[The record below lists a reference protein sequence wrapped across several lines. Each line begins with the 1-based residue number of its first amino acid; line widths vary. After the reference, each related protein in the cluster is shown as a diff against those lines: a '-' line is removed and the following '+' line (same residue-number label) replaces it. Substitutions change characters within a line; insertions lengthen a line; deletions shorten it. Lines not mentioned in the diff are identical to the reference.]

1 MPIPLTMRAL
11 QLESFDGPDGLQ
23 IREMPTPT
31 PGAGQVLV
39 KMHTAAVNPS
49 DLMFM
54 RNQYGIQRTLPTT
67 LGFEGCGTVVAT
79 GAGLGVLWLG
89 RRVALATQA
98 YGGTW
103 SEYTIASATNVFP
116 LKHHISD
123 AQGAMLMVN
132 PLTAWALIDEARRM
146 RQRAIV
152 LNAANSAL
160 GRMLIRIATLR
171 GLASIAIVRNA
182 AYVRELRDLG
192 ATEVLVSSDPDFC
205 SHLAHACTHY
215 QAGIGFDAV
224 AGELTGVMLKA
235 MPARARV
242 LVYGALSSASLDV
255 DVSTLLF
262 GTKVVEGFWL
272 TEWIHRRGMV
282 QVIRAMRDIQN
293 ALYPAMTTEIS
304 ATYPLETAVAG
315 IRAYEEQMGMGKIV
329 LQFHG

>member
-1 MPIPLTMRAL
+1 MPIPLTMRVL
-11 QLESFDGPDGLQ
+11 QLESFDGPDGLH
-23 IREMPTPT
+23 IREVPTPT

-54 RNQYGIQRTLPTT
+54 RNRYGIQRTLPTT

-192 ATEVLVSSDPDFC
+192 ATEVLVSSDPDFF

-242 LVYGALSSASLDV
+242 LVYGALSSASVDV

-282 QVIRAMRDIQN
+282 QVIRAMRDIQH
-293 ALYPAMTTEIS
+293 ALYPAMTTEVT

-315 IRAYEEQMGMGKIV
+315 IRAYEEQMGTGKIV
-329 LQFHG
+329 LQFH

>member
-11 QLESFDGPDGLQ
+11 QLESFDGPDGLH
-23 IREMPTPT
+23 IREVPTPT

-54 RNQYGIQRTLPTT
+54 RNRYGIQRTLPTT

-79 GAGLGVLWLG
+79 GSGLGVLWLG

-182 AYVRELRDLG
+182 AYVRELRNLG
-192 ATEVLVSSDPDFC
+192 ATEVLVSSDPDFF

-242 LVYGALSSASLDV
+242 LVYGALSSASVDV

-293 ALYPAMTTEIS
+293 ALYPAMTTKVT

-315 IRAYEEQMGMGKIV
+315 IRAYEEQMGTGKIV
-329 LQFHG
+329 LQFH

>member
-1 MPIPLTMRAL
+1 MRAL
-11 QLESFDGPDGLQ
+11 QLESFDGPDGLH

-182 AYVRELRDLG
+182 AYVRELRNLG

-293 ALYPAMTTEIS
+293 TLYPAMTTEVT

-315 IRAYEEQMGMGKIV
+315 IRAYEEQMGTGKIV
-329 LQFHG
+329 LQFH

>member
-11 QLESFDGPDGLQ
+11 QLESFDGPDGLH
-23 IREMPTPT
+23 IREVPTPT

-54 RNQYGIQRTLPTT
+54 RNRYGIQRTLPTT

-79 GAGLGVLWLG
+79 GSGLGVLWLG

-103 SEYTIASATNVFP
+103 SEYTITSATNVFP

-182 AYVRELRDLG
+182 AYVRELRNLG
-192 ATEVLVSSDPDFC
+192 ATEVLVSSDPDFF

-242 LVYGALSSASLDV
+242 LVYGALSSASVDV

-293 ALYPAMTTEIS
+293 ALYPAMTTKVT

-315 IRAYEEQMGMGKIV
+315 IRAYEEQMGTGKIV

>member
-11 QLESFDGPDGLQ
+11 QLESFDGPDGLH
-23 IREMPTPT
+23 IREVPTPT

-54 RNQYGIQRTLPTT
+54 RNRYGIQRTLPTT

-79 GAGLGVLWLG
+79 GSGLGVLWLG

-103 SEYTIASATNVFP
+103 SEYTITSATNVFP

-182 AYVRELRDLG
+182 AYVRELRNLG
-192 ATEVLVSSDPDFC
+192 ATEVLVSSDPDFF

-242 LVYGALSSASLDV
+242 LVYGALSSASVDV

-293 ALYPAMTTEIS
+293 ALYPAMTTKVT

-315 IRAYEEQMGMGKIV
+315 IRAYEEQMGTGKIV
-329 LQFHG
+329 LQFH

>member
-1 MPIPLTMRAL
+1 MPIPRTMRAL
-11 QLESFDGPDGLQ
+11 QLESFDGPEGLHL
-23 IREMPTPT
+23 REVPTPT

-54 RNQYGIQRTLPTT
+54 RNHYGIQRTLPTT
-67 LGFEGCGTVVAT
+67 PGFEGCGTVVAT
-79 GAGLGVLWLG
+79 GSRLGALWMG

-116 LKHHISD
+116 VKHHISD

-160 GRMLIRIATLR
+160 GRMLIRIAALR
-171 GLASIAIVRNA
+171 GLASIAIVRNT
-182 AYVRELRDLG
+182 AYVRELRNLG
-192 ATEVLVSSDPDFC
+192 ATEVLVSSDPDFF

-242 LVYGALSSASLDV
+242 LVYGALSSASVDV

-272 TEWIHRRGMV
+272 TEWINRRGMV
-282 QVIRAMRDIQN
+282 QVLRAMRDIQN
-293 ALYPAMTTEIS
+293 ALYPAITTAVT
-304 ATYPLETAVAG
+304 ATYQLETAVAG
-315 IRAYEEQMGMGKIV
+315 IRAYEEQMGIGKIV
-329 LQFHG
+329 LQFH

>member
-11 QLESFDGPDGLQ
+11 QLESFDGPDGLH
-23 IREMPTPT
+23 IREVPTPT

-79 GAGLGVLWLG
+79 GSGLGVLWLG

-182 AYVRELRDLG
+182 AYVRELRNLG
-192 ATEVLVSSDPDFC
+192 ATEVLVSSDPDFF

-242 LVYGALSSASLDV
+242 LVYGALSSASVDV

-293 ALYPAMTTEIS
+293 ALYPAMTTEVT

-315 IRAYEEQMGMGKIV
+315 IRAYEEQMGTGKIV

>member
-1 MPIPLTMRAL
+1 MRAL
-11 QLESFDGPDGLQ
+11 QLESFDGPDGLH
-23 IREMPTPT
+23 IREVPTPT

-54 RNQYGIQRTLPTT
+54 RNRYGIQRTLPTT

-79 GAGLGVLWLG
+79 GSGLGVLWLG

-160 GRMLIRIATLR
+160 GRMLIRMATLR
-171 GLASIAIVRNA
+171 GLASITIVRNA
-182 AYVRELRDLG
+182 AYVSELRNLG
-192 ATEVLVSSDPDFC
+192 ATEVLDSSNPDFP

-224 AGELTGVMLKA
+224 AGGLTGVMLKA

-242 LVYGALSSASLDV
+242 LVYGALSSASVDV

-293 ALYPAMTTEIS
+293 ALYPAMTTEVT

-315 IRAYEEQMGMGKIV
+315 IRAYEEQMGTGKIV

>member
-11 QLESFDGPDGLQ
+11 QLESFDGPDGLH
-23 IREMPTPT
+23 IREVPTPT

-54 RNQYGIQRTLPTT
+54 RNRYGIQRTLPTT

-79 GAGLGVLWLG
+79 GSGLGVLWLG

-182 AYVRELRDLG
+182 AYVRELRNLG
-192 ATEVLVSSDPDFC
+192 ATEVLVSSDPDFF

-242 LVYGALSSASLDV
+242 LVYGALSSASVDV

-293 ALYPAMTTEIS
+293 ALYPAMTTKVT

-315 IRAYEEQMGMGKIV
+315 IRAYEEQMGTGKIV

>member
-11 QLESFDGPDGLQ
+11 QLESFDGPDGLH
-23 IREMPTPT
+23 IREVPTPT

-54 RNQYGIQRTLPTT
+54 RNRYGIQRTLPTT

-79 GAGLGVLWLG
+79 GSGLGVLWLG

-182 AYVRELRDLG
+182 AYVRELRNLG

-215 QAGIGFDAV
+215 QARIGFDAV

-242 LVYGALSSASLDV
+242 LVYGALSSASVDV

-293 ALYPAMTTEIS
+293 ALYPAMTTKVT

-315 IRAYEEQMGMGKIV
+315 IRAYEEQMGTGKIV
-329 LQFHG
+329 LQFH